1 MYTRIQPRICRPL
14 NFKYLQL
21 HVHLQLKLL
30 YLKCRRV
37 ESTHWL
43 SLDLH
48 KRNLR
53 YYMYLPNVA
62 SMGLWIFFLSEQL
75 CGFYQ
80 PHHPSVPAQHSLW
93 WVHAGHPHHL
103 AGRLHR
109 LTSQGLQAHMHSR
122 MLVRACSAVSVFE
135 LCIAFIG
142 NVLESIVIVLSTQV
156 WRCSRL
162 SSKWPPMSV
171 KSWTILR

>member
-1 MYTRIQPRICRPL
+1 MQESGEYPL
-14 NFKYLQL
+14 IVAGPTQKKFKVL
-21 HVHLQLKLL
+21 HVLA
-30 YLKCRRV
+30 KCCI
-37 ESTHWL
+37 
-43 SLDLH
+43 
-48 KRNLR
+48 N
-53 YYMYLPNVA
+53 
-62 SMGLWIFFLSEQL
+62 GLMDFFLSEQL

-122 MLVRACSAVSVFE
+122 MLVRARSAVSVFE